1 VKTRPPKIRRS
12 WWSFSACA
20 LLTVS
25 LIAAARSEVTTVEI
39 VHYFNVQGQ
48 LDGLAALKSDF
59 EAANPDIKIQYT
71 YVPFAELL
79 SRTLQMAAVHKSPAI
94 SCIDNPDVLRVA
106 KAGVLK
112 DISADVAK
120 LPTWPDTYPG
130 PKSAVSDGQK
140 VYGVPIGSNS
150 LAIFYNKKMLS
161 EAGINPPTTWAEL
174 TDAAAKLTKAPVY
187 GLAFSA
193 CNTEEAT
200 WQWEPFLW
208 SCGGKLLDLTAAP
221 AKEALQFWV
230 DFVQKGSASRD
241 VVNWNQGNVPEQF
254 ISGRAAMMVI
264 GPWMLG
270 QVHKSGV
277 DFGVTPI
284 PVPKA
289 GQKPVVP
296 LGGEVWCVS
305 KTDEKTEAAAMK
317 FIAFVQDPA
326 RLEKIC
332 NTFNY
337 ISSVKSVAV
346 KQGQANAELQPFVLQ
361 MDTARARPE
370 EGGANYPA
378 ISLAARTAIQK
389 ALTGQSSVDAA
400 LSEAAEKIKTVA
412 EKK

>member
-1 VKTRPPKIRRS
+1 MRRN

-20 LLTVS
+20 LLTAT
-25 LIAAARSEVTTVEI
+25 LIGIARSEVTTVEI

-48 LDGLAALKSDF
+48 LDGLAAIKSDF
-59 EAANPDIKIQYT
+59 ESANPDIKIQFT

-106 KAGVLK
+106 KAGALK
-112 DISADVAK
+112 DISADVSK
-120 LPTWPDTYPG
+120 FPTWQDTYPG

-150 LAIFYNKKMLS
+150 LAIFYNKKMFS
-161 EAGINPPTTWAEL
+161 DASISNPPATWAEL
-174 TDAAAKLTKAPVY
+174 TDDAAKLTKTPVY
-187 GLAFSA
+187 GLDFSA
-193 CNTEEAT
+193 VNTEEAT

-208 SCGGKLLDLTAAP
+208 SNSGKLLDLTAAP
-221 AKEALQFWV
+221 AKEALQFWT
-230 DFVQKGSASRD
+230 DFVQKGSVSRD
-241 VVNWNQGNVPEQF
+241 AVNWNQGDVANQF
-254 ISGRAAMMVI
+254 ISGRAAMMVM

-270 QVHKSGV
+270 QVHKSGL
-277 DFGVTPI
+277 DFGVSPI

-289 GQKPVVP
+289 GMKPVVP

-305 KTDEKTEAAAMK
+305 KTDEKTEAAAVK

-346 KQGQANAELQPFVLQ
+346 KQGQANPELQPFVLQ

>member
-1 VKTRPPKIRRS
+1 VKNSPPKITRLA
-12 WWSFSACA
+12 ACV
-20 LLTVS
+20 LLTAA
-25 LIAAARSEVTTVEI
+25 LIGAARSEVTTVEI

-79 SRTLQMAAVHKSPAI
+79 SRTLQMAAVHKSPGI

-112 DISADVAK
+112 DIGADVAK
-120 LPTWPDTYPG
+120 LTTWQDTYAG

-150 LAIFYNKKMLS
+150 LAIFYNKKMFAD
-161 EAGINPPTTWAEL
+161 AGITNPPATWAEL
-174 TDAAAKLTKAPVY
+174 TEYAAKLTKPPVY
-187 GLAFSA
+187 GLDFSA
-193 CNTEEAT
+193 VNTEEAT

-208 SCGGKLLDLTAAP
+208 TNGGKLLDLTAEP
-221 AKEALQFWV
+221 AKAALQFWA
-230 DFVQKGSASRD
+230 DFVQKGSVSRD
-241 VVNWNQGNVPEQF
+241 AVNWNQGDVANQF
-254 ISGRAAMMVI
+254 ISGRAAMMVM

-270 QVHKSGV
+270 QVHKSGLE
-277 DFGVTPI
+277 FGVAPI

-289 GQKPVVP
+289 GMKPVVP

-305 KTDEKTEAAAMK
+305 KTDDKTEAAALK
-317 FIAFVQDPA
+317 FIEFVQEPS

-337 ISSVKSVAV
+337 ISSVRSVAI
-346 KQGQANAELQPFVLQ
+346 KQGQANPELQPFVLQ

-389 ALTGQSSVDAA
+389 VLTGQGSVDAA
-400 LSEAAEKIKTVA
+400 LAEAATKIKAIA

>member
-1 VKTRPPKIRRS
+1 MCRS

-20 LLTVS
+20 LLSVT
-25 LIAAARSEVTTVEI
+25 LIGIARSEVTTVEI

-120 LPTWPDTYPG
+120 LPTWQDTYPG

-161 EAGINPPTTWAEL
+161 DAGINPPTTWAEL

-193 CNTEEAT
+193 VNTEEAT

-208 SCGGKLLDLTAAP
+208 SNGGKLLDLTAAP

-289 GQKPVVP
+289 GMKPVVP

-305 KTDEKTEAAAMK
+305 KTDEKTEAAAVK
-317 FIAFVQDPA
+317 FITFVQDPA

-346 KQGQANAELQPFVLQ
+346 KQGQAEC
-361 MDTARARPE
+361 
-370 EGGANYPA
+370 
-378 ISLAARTAIQK
+378 
-389 ALTGQSSVDAA
+389 
-400 LSEAAEKIKTVA
+400 
-412 EKK
+412 